1 MSYKIITHNGKSHM
15 DELMGISLLAIHLGE
30 IPEEIIR
37 IHPDIAA
44 KMVQEENL
52 NKDLYYVDCGL
63 KFDPDNNIF
72 DHHHSNE
79 LGCAALLIFNHFF
92 KDLEGTKV
100 DDYIKLVSLVDTKG
114 PNSLDDF
121 KYKSDSLLYFSF
133 PQKIILKEFEN
144 QPILITSIFYN
155 GIKSMIEFEHDKQKA
170 AEWLSNS
177 ENITISE
184 IDHVQIL
191 IYNNPPP
198 IEIASAVKSVDG
210 DIVDENNIH
219 VIYSFDK
226 DDKSVRTLF
235 RTLKADNVVD
245 FSKANVSNPLF
256 CHKGGFLLKFM
267 PKDENEWKKI
277 IKESIQ

>member
-15 DELMGISLLAIHLGE
+15 DELMGISLLSIHLGE
-30 IPEEIIR
+30 LPEEIIR
-37 IHPDIAA
+37 IHPDEAT
-44 KMVQEENL
+44 KMVLEGNL
-52 NKDLYYVDCGL
+52 DKDLYYVDCGL
-63 KFDPDNNIF
+63 RFDPENNVF

-92 KDLEGTKV
+92 KDLAGTKV

-121 KYKSDSLLYFSF
+121 KHKSDSLLYFSF

-144 QPILITSIFYN
+144 QPIIITSIFSN
-155 GIKSMIEFEHDKQKA
+155 GIKSMIEFEHDKQEA
-170 AEWLSNS
+170 AKWLAEP
-177 ENITISE
+177 ENITICE
-184 IDHVQIL
+184 IEHVKIL

-198 IEIASAVKSVDG
+198 LEIASAVKSADG
-210 DIVDENNIH
+210 DIVDENHIH

-235 RTLKADNVVD
+235 RTLKADDVVD
-245 FSKANVSNPLF
+245 FAKANVTDPLF
-256 CHKGGFLLKFM
+256 CHKGGFLLKFR
-267 PKDENEWKKI
+267 PESEKEWGKI
-277 IKESIQ
+277 IKESIK